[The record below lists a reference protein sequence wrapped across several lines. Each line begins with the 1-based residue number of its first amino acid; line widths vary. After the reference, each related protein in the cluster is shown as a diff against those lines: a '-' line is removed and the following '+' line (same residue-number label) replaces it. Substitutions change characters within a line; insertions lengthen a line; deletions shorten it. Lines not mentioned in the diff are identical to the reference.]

1 MQQIFIKRAEAYHKT
16 CFIKTFDV
24 ILHFATKEYDTGKK
38 ILVHHCFTYT
48 LLTLHK

>member
-24 ILHFATKEYDTGKK
+24 ILHFATEKYDAEKK
-38 ILVHHCFTYT
+38 ILVHYCFTYT
-48 LLTLHK
+48 FLTLHK